1 MSEEKFKEKEIV
13 WAKLRGYPWRP
24 AILLSIKK
32 DESTL
37 EEKYRVFFIG
47 NNIQATLK
55 KIYITKIESNYKQFS
70 NSKSKDLIDIVEKA
84 KEINDSEESEKS
96 KKIKEILLKAKSK
109 EKENKAN
116 INDSSSETSKTK
128 EKSKVDGGKDSNN
141 KKKLKKIEDKI
152 ENDLIYKI
160 CNYLRHLTAVLVQN
174 DMSFSFEKNKEY
186 LCKIFKFLS
195 EYQIQ
200 EPIEFLKKSNM
211 GKYIKYI
218 NDHVTNNEIKQASSE
233 VYKSLE
239 NQVLNYLSKQNK

>member
-1 MSEEKFKEKEIV
+1 MSEETFNKKEIV

-32 DESTL
+32 DESTQ

-47 NNIQATLK
+47 NNIQAILK
-55 KIYITKIESNYKQFS
+55 RIYITKFDSNYKQLS
-70 NSKSKDLIDIVEKA
+70 NKKNKELIDIIDLA
-84 KEINDSEESEKS
+84 KEINDSDETEKN
-96 KKIKEILLKAKSK
+96 KKIREILLNSKSK
-109 EKENKAN
+109 EKENKIN

-128 EKSKVDGGKDSNN
+128 EKSKNKGGKNSN
-141 KKKLKKIEDKI
+141 KKKLKKIEDKV

-160 CNYLRHLTAVLVQN
+160 CNYLRHLTAALAQK

-218 NDHVTNNEIKQASSE
+218 TDNVTNNEIKQASNE

-239 NQVLNYLSKQNK
+239 NQVLNYLLKQNK